1 MVYMFSRYV
10 LWSKASDQS
19 AQHNLPCSS
28 KNWGVISAKAL
39 LMLARMPLGG
49 SLVTLTLFWR
59 TLTGKCLAGMELRKS
74 RKSSWISSGFS
85 DISFTM
91 FSMANIQ
98 DAARWQFCRNTQSP
112 VLTAARISFSATG
125 PWPWPREMDCTL
137 QGQSQNCLMNIGPS
151 LVLPDV
157 SLYTLVIPCDVLNL
171 LFHWISKPLG
181 SVNITFE
188 CRWTTIF
195 TSKK

>member
-1 MVYMFSRYV
+1 MVYMYSRYV

-19 AQHNLPCSS
+19 VQHNLPCSS

-59 TLTGKCLAGMELRKS
+59 TLTGKCLAGMELRKR

-85 DISFTM
+85 DMSLTM

-137 QGQSQNCLMNIGPS
+137 QGPSQNIMTNIGPS

-157 SLYTLVIPCDVLNL
+157 SLYTFLIPCDELNL

-181 SVNITFE
+181 SVNIIL
-188 CRWTTIF
+188 WV
-195 TSKK
+195 